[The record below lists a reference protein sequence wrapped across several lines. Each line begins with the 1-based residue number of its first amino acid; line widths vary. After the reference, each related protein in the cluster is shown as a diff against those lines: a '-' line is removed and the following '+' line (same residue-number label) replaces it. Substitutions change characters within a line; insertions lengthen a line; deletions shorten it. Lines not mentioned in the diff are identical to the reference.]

1 MDEAETADERKM
13 DEVIVDVREDRLM
26 RRRDE
31 ILNLELYCV

>member
-1 MDEAETADERKM
+1 MDEAEIADERKM

-31 ILNLELYCV
+31 ILNLEIV

>member
-1 MDEAETADERKM
+1 MDEADERKM

-31 ILNLELYCV
+31 ILNLEIV

>member
-13 DEVIVDVREDRLM
+13 DEVIVDVWEDRLM

-31 ILNLELYCV
+31 ILNLEIV

>member
-31 ILNLELYCV
+31 ILNLEIV

>member
-26 RRRDE
+26 RKRDE
-31 ILNLELYCV
+31 ILNLEIV